1 MLFTSFLTQNLKLN
15 TQNLLYL
22 RSSASKWKFLYYSI
36 NSFLPEIKKSIISA
50 GFSGFSVDNKKSRN
64 KRRIVV
70 DSDVSAKSKLLLPDL
85 GDVKQIKIIE
95 WLKKPG
101 ELVAAGEAVVEVET
115 EKATFV
121 IEAEKEGQLTRI
133 LVHAGATVKSGDV
146 LAEIML
152 AAL

>member
-1 MLFTSFLTQNLKLN
+1 
-15 TQNLLYL
+15 
-22 RSSASKWKFLYYSI
+22 
-36 NSFLPEIKKSIISA
+36 
-50 GFSGFSVDNKKSRN
+50 
-64 KRRIVV
+64 V

>member
-1 MLFTSFLTQNLKLN
+1 M
-15 TQNLLYL
+15 
-22 RSSASKWKFLYYSI
+22 
-36 NSFLPEIKKSIISA
+36 
-50 GFSGFSVDNKKSRN
+50 
-64 KRRIVV
+64 